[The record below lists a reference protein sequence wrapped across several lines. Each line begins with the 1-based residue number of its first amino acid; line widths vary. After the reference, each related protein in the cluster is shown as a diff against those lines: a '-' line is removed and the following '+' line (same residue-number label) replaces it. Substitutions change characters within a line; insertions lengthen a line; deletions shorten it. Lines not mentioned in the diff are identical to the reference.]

1 MDRDRIMNYKP
12 FDTHKYIKSLQETGF
27 NEQQAEVL
35 VKSLLE
41 SKDFDLSFLA
51 TREQI
56 VQLDNKIDYY
66 RKDTKGEIENLRKDI
81 KAEINGLRKDT
92 KLEIDDLRKNTKAE
106 IDSLRKGT
114 KTEIDSL
121 RKDTKA
127 EIDFLRKDQEIGFG
141 KLTTEIAKSKN
152 ETLKWFIG
160 MFVILVTAII
170 VRPYL
175 G

>member
-1 MDRDRIMNYKP
+1 MDRDRVMNYKP

-35 VKSLLE
+35 VRSLLE

-56 VQLDNKIDYY
+56 VQLDNKIDSY
-66 RKDTKGEIENLRKDI
+66 RKD
-81 KAEINGLRKDT
+81 
-92 KLEIDDLRKNTKAE
+92 
-106 IDSLRKGT
+106 T

-121 RKDTKA
+121 RKDIKLEMSEHKQSITA
-127 EIDFLRKDQEIGFG
+127 EMSKN
-141 KLTTEIAKSKN
+141 KTEI
-152 ETLKWFIG
+152 LKWVIGLFI
-160 MFVILVTAII
+160 VLVVTIL